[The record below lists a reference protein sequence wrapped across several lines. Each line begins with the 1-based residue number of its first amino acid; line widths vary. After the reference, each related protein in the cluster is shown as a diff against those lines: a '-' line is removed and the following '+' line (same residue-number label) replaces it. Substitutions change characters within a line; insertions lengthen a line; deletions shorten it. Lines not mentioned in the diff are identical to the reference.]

1 VFDLPEID
9 RGLIARGIRAQW
21 TIAGAGPDEAAL
33 KQQWA
38 FNPDVRWLGGISAS
52 AVHALYESQD
62 VSVLPTRFEG
72 FPLALLEAM
81 GAGVVP
87 VVSDIPSGVPE
98 VVSNGETGERLPIR
112 DVGAFVAA
120 IAALDRDRSRL
131 DAMSVAARRTVA
143 ERFDIR
149 DRIADYQALYI
160 RWRALYRPLA
170 AARRLQY
177 GSRLDRPWMPNAI
190 VSAVR
195 SARRRR
201 S

>member
-1 VFDLPEID
+1 
-9 RGLIARGIRAQW
+9 
-21 TIAGAGPDEAAL
+21 GAGPDEAEL
-33 KQQWA
+33 KRRWA
-38 FNPDVRWLGGISAS
+38 FNAEVRWLGNISSS
-52 AVHALYESQD
+52 AVHALYASQD
-62 VSVLPTRFEG
+62 VFVLPTRFEG

-98 VVSNGETGERLPIR
+98 VVSTGETGERLRIG
-112 DVGAFVAA
+112 DIGGFVDT
-120 IAALDRDRSRL
+120 IGALDRDRSRL
-131 DAMSVAARRTVA
+131 DAMSAAARRVVA

-160 RWRALYRPLA
+160 RWRELYRPLA
-170 AARRLQY
+170 SSRLLQY
-177 GSRLDRPWMPNAI
+177 GSRLDRPWIPNAI